1 VGTDLRLA
9 ARLEQIKASA
19 TLAVTTEVARLR
31 AAGVEVL
38 DFGAGEPDFDTPER
52 IKSAAVRA
60 LGAGQT
66 KYTPVAGTLELR
78 EAIVAK
84 LRRVNH
90 LDYAVAETI
99 ATSGGKHALYGA
111 FHALFGDGDEVIVP
125 APFWVSYR
133 DMLVLAGAIPRIV
146 HAPPE
151 RGFKLDADTLD
162 RAIGT
167 RVRGIVLNSPSNPT
181 GAAYTRDELVAI
193 GAVLVAHPEVT
204 VVVDDV
210 YEMFY
215 FDGPRPPHLLELCPE
230 LRARTVIVNSV
241 SKTYAM
247 TGWRLGYAAG
257 PEAVIRAMATLQGQM
272 TSNPSSISQAAATEA
287 LAGAQEE
294 IGVMLEEFRWRR
306 DYVMQ
311 RLARLTGLSCVRPAG
326 AFYAFPSV
334 ASLFARR
341 WRGTPLVD
349 ATRTCAFLLEEA
361 RVALVAGDDFAAP
374 DHVRLSYATSRETL
388 GRGFDAIE
396 GALSLL
402 D

>member
-1 VGTDLRLA
+1 
-9 ARLEQIKASA
+9 
-19 TLAVTTEVARLR
+19 
-31 AAGVEVL
+31 
-38 DFGAGEPDFDTPER
+38 
-52 IKSAAVRA
+52 
-60 LGAGQT
+60 
-66 KYTPVAGTLELR
+66 
-78 EAIVAK
+78 
-84 LRRVNH
+84 
-90 LDYAVAETI
+90 
-99 ATSGGKHALYGA
+99 
-111 FHALFGDGDEVIVP
+111 
-125 APFWVSYR
+125 
-133 DMLVLAGAIPRIV
+133 
-146 HAPPE
+146 
-151 RGFKLDADTLD
+151 
-162 RAIGT
+162 
-167 RVRGIVLNSPSNPT
+167 VRGIVLNSPSNPT
-181 GAAYTRDELVAI
+181 GAAYTRDELAAI
-193 GAVLVAHPEVT
+193 GAVLVVHPEVT